1 LAKETA
7 GRYVAHFP
15 LPKANNS
22 RIHPIEKFVG
32 NEVLQGAVHMATR
45 CSMYWILDIS

>member
-1 LAKETA
+1 
-7 GRYVAHFP
+7 V
-15 LPKANNS
+15 ANNS
-22 RIHPIEKFVG
+22 RNHPIEKFVG